1 MDFEG
6 ESETQTV
13 FVFVAFLC
21 FFFLS
26 PFFVQNHLIRA
37 SWSPDGSR
45 VCAGSADRCV
55 YVWDTTTKQIL
66 YKLPGHKGVVNSVV
80 FHPDPAQPIILSA
93 SADKTLYLGELAAGV
108 D

>member
-1 MDFEG
+1 M
-6 ESETQTV
+6 
-13 FVFVAFLC
+13 